1 MAAMKLYQFLR
12 LKRAGNRLGGELG
25 RGEETL
31 NSMGIYKRE
40 TGAKAK
46 LKEYLGI
53 KNKVVA

>member
-1 MAAMKLYQFLR
+1 MKLYQFLR